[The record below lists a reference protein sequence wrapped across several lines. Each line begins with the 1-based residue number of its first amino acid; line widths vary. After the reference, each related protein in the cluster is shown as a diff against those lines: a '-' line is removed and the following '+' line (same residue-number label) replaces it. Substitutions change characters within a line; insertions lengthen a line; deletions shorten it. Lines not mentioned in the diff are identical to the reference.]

1 MKTIKIGGKEYT
13 LEFTFEAAE
22 CKDLVQSMFNVL
34 SGAYLVRHANVDD
47 ETESEK
53 MKAMVD
59 GSSEMVADIPRI
71 CRIGFYAG
79 LLENNMVSV
88 DEAKEL
94 MKQYMKENKL
104 SFYRL
109 FEDLKEWMEDD
120 GFFDLSG
127 LNDMIQKMGD
137 AVENA
142 TQEQTGDQEE
152 NKAAKK
158 PSEKKS
164 TSTK

>member
-1 MKTIKIGGKEYT
+1 MKTIKIDKNEYT

-47 ETESEK
+47 ENESEK
-53 MKAMVD
+53 MKAVVD

-71 CRIGFYAG
+71 CRIAFYAG
-79 LLENNMVSV
+79 LLENHEVSMN
-88 DEAKEL
+88 EAKDL

-109 FEDLKEWMEDD
+109 FEDLKEWMVDD

-137 AVENA
+137 AVEKS
-142 TQEQTGDQEE
+142 TQEQTEDQEE
-152 NKAAKK
+152 SKDAKGPNK
-158 PSEKKS
+158 KKS